1 MKSSRSSALLL
12 LPGFALFLGFLLFPL
27 VNVLDESFRLY
38 EPGRIGS
45 AKDAPYTLFN
55 YAEILTPSY
64 LRYFAETFKF
74 GVLSS
79 LIALVV
85 AFPIAYAVAR
95 QPSPLIRKLAI
106 GFLIGMMFLST
117 LVRVNALQLT
127 FGPTGYGQLLSGLL
141 NVSAN
146 GRFYTELVVIF
157 GLLHYLIPISA
168 ITLFGTIQ
176 NLNPRLIDAS
186 QVLGASRLRS
196 HLSITLPLCMPGLL
210 SAFLICFTLCL
221 SAFVVPMILGKG
233 KVLFVSNLIY
243 SRFSEIADYPS
254 GSAVAI
260 TMLIV
265 ALSTIYGITWMVSK
279 RYGNLR

>member
-74 GVLSS
+74 GILSS

-85 AFPIAYAVAR
+85 AFPIAYSVAR
-95 QPSPLIRKLAI
+95 QPSPLLRKLAI

-157 GLLHYLIPISA
+157 GLLHYLITISA
-168 ITLFGTIQ
+168 ITLLGTIQ

-210 SAFLICFTLCL
+210 SAFMICFTLCL

-243 SRFSEIADYPS
+243 SRFSEIANYPS

>member
-85 AFPIAYAVAR
+85 AFPIAYAVAT
-95 QPSPLIRKLAI
+95 QPSPLLRKLAI

-168 ITLFGTIQ
+168 ITLLGTIQ

-210 SAFLICFTLCL
+210 SAFMICFTLCL

-260 TMLIV
+260 TMLTV
-265 ALSTIYGITWMVSK
+265 ALSTIYGITWIVSK